1 MLDLNKTKAREGHK
15 MSDKRVN
22 YGNWVPKKML
32 WILLGVALILVAGS
46 FLPVPFFV
54 QVILWVISGLTFL
67 LFLYMFYLYSQF
79 AKNGGNLQSG
89 LWNCV
94 LDKLSWDGRGKALDI
109 GTGNGPLAI
118 KVAKKCPQA
127 KVTGIDYWGKG
138 WSYAKEMC
146 KRNAEIEG
154 VGDRVAFQKASAS
167 SLPFN
172 DGEFD
177 AVVSNFVFHEVK
189 DTRDKRELIREAL
202 RVVRKGGVFSFQDLF
217 LSERFYGY
225 GEVDNLLETI
235 RKWGIEEVHFIN
247 TKDLVEI
254 PRLLRVPWMLGK
266 IGIIYGKK

>member
-1 MLDLNKTKAREGHK
+1 

-118 KVAKKCPQA
+118 KVAKKYPQA
-127 KVTGIDYWGKG
+127 KVMGIDYWGKN
-138 WSYAKEMC
+138 WNYSQKICQNNAK
-146 KRNAEIEG
+146 IEG
-154 VGDRVAFQKASAS
+154 VEDRVAFQKASAA
-167 SLPFN
+167 SLPFE
-172 DGEFD
+172 DEEFD
-177 AVVSNFVFHEVK
+177 AAVSNFVFHEVR
-189 DTRDKRELIREAL
+189 DTGNKRDVIREAL
-202 RVVRKGGVFSFQDLF
+202 RVIRKGGAFSFQDLF
-217 LSERFYGY
+217 LSEKIY
-225 GEVDNLLETI
+225 GEIEDLLKTI
-235 RKWGIEEVHFIN
+235 RDWGIEEVRF
-247 TKDLVEI
+247 TGTADLVDI
-254 PRLLRVPWMLGK
+254 PRLLRVPGMLGE